1 MNLTQILYT
10 QRRLNSFTDDLNTVF
25 NEFLTFYQENK
36 PVDEYKFKK
45 EKLALKLMPYLTNG
59 ITYDNAK
66 RFLSIQLNLPIG
78 YISKTLDSYY
88 YNHLSHTKP
97 YKVYTCHKLHDAGIN
112 NVTIAKLLN
121 LSPATIKK
129 YLLIPNKLE

>member
-36 PVDEYKFKK
+36 PIDEFKYKK
-45 EKLALKLMPYLTNG
+45 EKLVLKLMPYLTNG
-59 ITYDNAK
+59 VSYDNAK
-66 RFLSIQLNLPIG
+66 RLIALQLNLPIG

-88 YNHLSHTKP
+88 YNHLIYIRPH
-97 YKVYTCHKLHDAGIN
+97 KVYACHKLHDAGIN

-129 YLLIPNKLE
+129 YLLIPNRLE